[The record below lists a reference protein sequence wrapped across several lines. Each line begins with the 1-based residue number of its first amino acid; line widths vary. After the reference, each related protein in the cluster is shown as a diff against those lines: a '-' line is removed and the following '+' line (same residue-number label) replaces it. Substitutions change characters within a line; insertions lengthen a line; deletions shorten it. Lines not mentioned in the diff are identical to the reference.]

1 MWYSVK
7 TDEVSITRYCWVFFF
22 TKLVNPNSELVH
34 RISVQIWAAQVVQA
48 GKCAKNTAGE
58 TRFNFLL
65 LPQGLE
71 AFENLGA
78 EATNLLPFDTA
89 T

>member
-1 MWYSVK
+1 LG
-7 TDEVSITRYCWVFFF
+7 FFF